1 MNLSR
6 SLKVG
11 IATRGI
17 TQSQL
22 SDKSFIGKVTISKIS
37 KGHTGVSIENVFS
50 LADAL
55 DYKLSEFIALGED

>member
-11 IATRGI
+11 IAIRETS
-17 TQSQL
+17 QSKL
-22 SDKSFIGKVTISKIS
+22 AEKSFIGKSTIAKIS

-55 DYKLSEFIALGED
+55 DYKLSEFIALGEN